1 LDLEHARERNIQA
14 AELVS
19 SSSISEGTKLMA
31 ESKSKEAIALLK
43 EDHREVEKLFKEFE
57 SAKGEGRK
65 QKLAHQICLELMVH
79 SEIEES
85 IFYPACEG
93 TVDEDELKEGYVEHD
108 AAKLMIAEIEA
119 NEGGD
124 DEFFDTKVHVLQ
136 EEIEHHIKEEEG
148 PAGIFSQA
156 RKGKLD
162 LDLLGEQLAERK
174 KELTELYKSEGLPQP
189 KLTTMD
195 EVSV

>member
-1 LDLEHARERNIQA
+1 
-14 AELVS
+14 
-19 SSSISEGTKLMA
+19 MA
-31 ESKSKEAIALLK
+31 SKDAIALLK

-57 SAKGEGRK
+57 KAKGDGRK
-65 QKLAHQICLELMVH
+65 QKLAHQICLELSVH
-79 SEIEES
+79 AEIEEA

-93 TVDEDELKEGYVEHD
+93 TVDEEELREGYVEHD

-119 NEGGD
+119 NESGD
-124 DEFFDTKVHVLQ
+124 DEFFDTKVKVLQ

-148 PAGIFSQA
+148 PGGIFSQA

-162 LDLLGEQLAERK
+162 MDALGEQLAAKK
-174 KELTELYKSEGLPQP
+174 KELTERFESEGLPQP
-189 KLTTMD
+189 KLKTMD